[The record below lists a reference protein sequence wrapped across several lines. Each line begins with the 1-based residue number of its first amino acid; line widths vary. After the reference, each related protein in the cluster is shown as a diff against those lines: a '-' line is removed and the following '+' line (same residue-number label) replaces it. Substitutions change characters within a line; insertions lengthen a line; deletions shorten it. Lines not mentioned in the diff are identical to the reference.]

1 MTGNE
6 WERSFG
12 PFERYEADESDH
24 LAVTPA
30 EFIWTEFER
39 ADVIECRPG
48 RHPDGVGYWEAETPW
63 EPRHA
68 DLVITTQVGPLGITD
83 PESDARRSAEIEN
96 ALNGCWV
103 VILYDPDYAD
113 WSPWPVLADS
123 REMAIARARRDW
135 RAWCHSPD
143 QAEVVK
149 VYQRSWCGGIV

>member
-1 MTGNE
+1 MTGKE
-6 WERSFG
+6 WERAFG
-12 PFERYEADESDH
+12 PFE
-24 LAVTPA
+24 L
-30 EFIWTEFER
+30 IWTKFER
-39 ADVIECRPG
+39 ENDIECRPG
-48 RHPDGVGYWEAETPW
+48 RHSGGTGYWEAEEPW
-63 EPRHA
+63 GPE
-68 DLVITTQVGPLGITD
+68 DSGVIVTTEVGPLGITD

-96 ALNGCWV
+96 ALDGIWV

-123 REMAIARARRDW
+123 REMAVARARRDW